1 MKTIPDY
8 KNSRKPT
15 VLFEFPKTDFDFDF
29 DFGVSRDNFT
39 FLQLGCNPK
48 FALGKGVFNKIL
60 LPCDNN
66 KTP

>member
-1 MKTIPDY
+1 MKTISDY
-8 KNSRKPT
+8 KNSSKPT
-15 VLFEFPKTDFDFDF
+15 VLFEFPKSDFY
-29 DFGVSRDNFT
+29 FGVSRDNFT
-39 FLQLGCNPK
+39 FLQLRCNPK

>member
-39 FLQLGCNPK
+39 FLQLGYSPK
-48 FALGKGVFNKIL
+48 FALGKGVFNKIS
-60 LPCDNN
+60 LPSDNN

>member
-8 KNSRKPT
+8 KNSSKPAL
-15 VLFEFPKTDFDFDF
+15 LFEFTKTDFDF
-29 DFGVSRDNFT
+29 DFGVSRDNLT
-39 FLQLGCNPK
+39 FLQLRCNPK

-60 LPCDNN
+60 LPSDNN

>member
-1 MKTIPDY
+1 MKIIPDY
-8 KNSRKPT
+8 KNSSKPT
-15 VLFEFPKTDFDFDF
+15 VLFEFPKSDLDF
-29 DFGVSRDNFT
+29 DFGVTRDNFT
-39 FLQLGCNPK
+39 KFNPK

>member
-8 KNSRKPT
+8 KNSIKPT
-15 VLFEFPKTDFDFDF
+15 ILFEFPKKDFDFDF
-29 DFGVSRDNFT
+29 EVSRDNFT
-39 FLQLGCNPK
+39 FLQLRCNPK

>member
-8 KNSRKPT
+8 KNSSNPA
-15 VLFEFPKTDFDFDF
+15 VLFEFPKTDFDF

-39 FLQLGCNPK
+39 FLQLRCNPK

-60 LPCDNN
+60 LPSDNN